1 MTKSFGAYFTKRTD
15 YIKKYIQKNN
25 LLAKEKYLKIRNQY
39 FHLIKQ
45 KKREYFKNKF
55 KNYKHNIKKLGK
67 PLMKFWEGLKQTSI
81 KLIVS

>member
-1 MTKSFGAYFTKRTD
+1 MTKSFGALLHKKDRLH
-15 YIKKYIQKNN
+15 KKYIQKNN

-55 KNYKHNIKKLGK
+55 KNYKHDKKKLGK
-67 PLMKFWEGLKQTSI
+67 PLMKFWEGLKQTSV